1 MFSILD
7 LESQF
12 SKQKIN
18 KSKKMTVREFE
29 EESKNHFVSF
39 VDDEMES
46 FDVQIILNP
55 KSEIIKSS
63 CDCNSK
69 DFCLHQLA
77 LSIFISEN
85 NSGKST
91 SKKTSKRKISEAEM
105 VMEDLNSEEM
115 KSWLLEFFKKNKD
128 AEMQFLLE
136 FSETKKE
143 FSNDD
148 IKQIIIKTTQSVV
161 GKKKNLTAQ
170 DVKKLVDLMTK
181 SLEPVEQF
189 LFQNIN
195 KDSSFEKFILINK
208 TIVDFQMLIYTSS
221 TRIDKF
227 LENFKIRFT
236 SNFNSIKDI
245 DIWEES
251 AEKYWNL
258 FLKGEESVLI
268 YFYQFILEMYHSGA
282 KEQKKFIAEL
292 VKNQIIIWIK
302 NKVDLRTSIKE
313 DLLPIIAEND
323 FFPSL
328 QKYFPI
334 AGYENSYNIKVINE
348 MIKINETKAEEFCKK
363 IINRNTNEKYN
374 LPYYEILEGLYEK
387 TNNIQGLAYVKRGK
401 FNSNFNLEDYIF
413 IEENEEDREIF
424 KKFRN
429 RVLSNLKASFIS
441 DEKYPEIYFAI
452 LEHEKNYKKMLEVI
466 NDYIPSNIII
476 KYMKNLYDFDRKKF
490 LINSTRRSGW
500 GSREEDDEILID
512 FLVENYNADELRQQF
527 PRQTFGFGAA
537 KFSNTLL
544 AKINEKEKN
553 ILSSK

>member
-39 VDDEMES
+39 VDDEIES

-55 KSEIIKSS
+55 KYEIIKSS

-85 NSGKST
+85 NSGKTT
-91 SKKTSKRKISEAEM
+91 SKKAVKRKISEAEM
-105 VMEDLNSEEM
+105 VMDDLNSEEM

-136 FSETKKE
+136 FAETKKE
-143 FSNDD
+143 FSDD
-148 IKQIIIKTTQSVV
+148 EIKQIITKTTQSVV
-161 GKKKNLTAQ
+161 GKKKNITAQ
-170 DVKKLVDLMTK
+170 DVKKIVDLMTK

-189 LFQNIN
+189 LSQNIN
-195 KDSSFEKFILINK
+195 KESSVEKFLLINMI
-208 TIVDFQMLIYTSS
+208 IVDFQMSVYTSS

-227 LENFKIRFT
+227 LENFKIRFA

-245 DIWEES
+245 EIWEKS
-251 AEKYWNL
+251 AEKHWNVFFKEDEPL
-258 FLKGEESVLI
+258 TI
-268 YFYQFILEMYHSGA
+268 YFYQFILEMYHSGT
-282 KEQKKFIAEL
+282 KEQKIFIAEL
-292 VKNQIIIWIK
+292 VKNQIVIWIK

-313 DLLPIIAEND
+313 DLLPIIAENG

-334 AGYENSYNIKVINE
+334 ALYENSYNIKVINE
-348 MIKINETKAEEFCKK
+348 VIKIDGSKAEEFCKK

-374 LPYYEILEGLYEK
+374 LPYYETLEGLYEK
-387 TNNIQGLAYVKRGK
+387 SNNVQGLAYVKRGK
-401 FNSNFNLEDYIF
+401 FNSNYNLDDYIF
-413 IEENEEDREIF
+413 IEQNEEDREIF
-424 KKFRN
+424 KKFRT
-429 RVLSNLKASFIS
+429 RVLSNLKASFRS
-441 DEKYPEIYFAI
+441 DEKYTEIYFAI

-466 NDYIPSNIII
+466 NDGISSGVIN
-476 KYMKNLYDFDRKKF
+476 KYAKNLYDFDRKKF
-490 LINSTRRSGW
+490 LSASMRRSIW
-500 GSREEDDEILID
+500 NSEKEDDILVD
-512 FLVENYNADELRQQF
+512 FLVEKYDVAELRKQCSNQF
-527 PRQTFGFGAA
+527 FGFGTA
-537 KFSNTLL
+537 KFTNLL
-544 AKINEKEKN
+544 LVKINEMEK
-553 ILSSK
+553 K

>member
-39 VDDEMES
+39 VDDEIES
-46 FDVQIILNP
+46 FDVQIVLNP

-63 CDCNSK
+63 CDCNSN

-85 NSGKST
+85 NSGKTT
-91 SKKTSKRKISEAEM
+91 SKKTTKRKISEAEM

-136 FSETKKE
+136 FAETKKE
-143 FSNDD
+143 FSDD
-148 IKQIIIKTTQSVV
+148 EIKQIIIKTTQSVV
-161 GKKKNLTAQ
+161 GKKKNIAAQ
-170 DVKKLVDLMTK
+170 DVKKIVDLMTK

-189 LFQNIN
+189 LSQNIN
-195 KDSSFEKFILINK
+195 KESSFEKFLLIN
-208 TIVDFQMLIYTSS
+208 TIIVDFQMSVYTSS

-227 LENFKIRFT
+227 LENFKIRFA
-236 SNFNSIKDI
+236 SYFNSIKDI
-245 DIWEES
+245 EIWEKS
-251 AEKYWNL
+251 AEKYWNVFFNENIPL
-258 FLKGEESVLI
+258 TI
-268 YFYQFILEMYHSGA
+268 YFYQFILEMYHSGT
-282 KEQKKFIAEL
+282 KEQKIFIAER

-302 NKVDLRTSIKE
+302 NKVDLRSSIKE
-313 DLLPIIAEND
+313 DLLPIIAENG

-334 AGYENSYNIKVINE
+334 ALYENSYNIKVINE
-348 MIKINETKAEEFCKK
+348 VIKIDESKAEEFCKK

-387 TNNIQGLAYVKRGK
+387 SNNVPGLAYVKRGK
-401 FNSNFNLEDYIF
+401 FNSNYNLEDYIF
-413 IEENEEDREIF
+413 IEKNEEDREIF
-424 KKFRN
+424 KKFRT
-429 RVLSNLKASFIS
+429 RVLSNLKGSFRS
-441 DEKYPEIYFAI
+441 DEKYSEMYFAI

-466 NDYIPSNIII
+466 NDGVSSEVIN
-476 KYMKNLYDFDRKKF
+476 KYAKNLYDFDRKKF
-490 LINSTRRSGW
+490 LSASMKRSVWNS
-500 GSREEDDEILID
+500 EEGDENLVD
-512 FLVENYNADELRQQF
+512 FLVEKYDVDELRKQCSNQF
-527 PRQTFGFGAA
+527 FGFGTAQ
-537 KFSNTLL
+537 FTNLLL
-544 AKINEKEKN
+544 AKITELEKK
-553 ILSSK
+553 